1 VRHDKAEDEEFAA
14 EFEEALQVP
23 DQDPK
28 FTPSFGEH
36 ARVGGVAYEDMV
48 APNHYQVLTTWGK
61 TPKQMRLKPLSWTS
75 RTGEKVTVYP
85 LKETEDSWLRIRMF
99 SEIAD
104 ASQTNI
110 MTDVSGLMDPQM
122 GRVMAARLSDKNNE
136 KAAFSTFRLA
146 TLSTVNEGSRQLG
159 GNEIP
164 LPLRSS
170 GGSAAA
176 AASAQPQQRGVA
188 LPLRERGRQSGASAA
203 AASGSAL
210 ALEDGSLAA
219 DADGID
225 GEEPDDCDLV
235 SSDEAAAAPARPAPS
250 PPMGSLTPCGGSRG
264 RSSTPAAARLGRRG
278 RQGSA
283 SQLEPS
289 SDSKK
294 GATSQ
299 KQVFDKRTPEYWIQQ
314 TDVASI
320 MAGGKPGQGPNQL
333 EALQEKCAEGK
344 RPAIRAHL
352 ELVNAAKEV
361 ARMSAVEE
369 TSVHAHLDR
378 LKTAVGALP
387 ASACVKVLT
396 RAPTKHR
403 KQLLSEPPSVEG
415 LIKYMSMFRLWKG
428 PAKDNDFD
436 HRAPALMTTGAPAQE
451 ACKVFFDE
459 VIVEFLAPLI
469 LGDAPKEETV
479 MELARCGQQALAL
492 PEFAEIDDDC
502 AEAIVTAQQLFSA
515 VIALTCRTV
524 AKNAAVD
531 ACDDIQNLD
540 ASTAT
545 GVTTVWTQVGAA
557 IQESPRWNMPRT
569 TVAKSIKALKEV
581 APLIAKDIASWESIS
596 ATRALEDVPNK
607 ALALTNRLPQCI
619 ARLGGEAVEDLEA
632 SAITTSM
639 KMTDMLMKRDF
650 DGDASTDDSRYIS
663 SMKSFKSVAEEAF
676 NICKS
681 SDSLATLL
689 KTIDDRI
696 REFSVKLQSD
706 DLSATFEGFIKEDF
720 NPAKLAADL
729 KLYQHVNKDSATLQN
744 LAVDVWKKLVTDT
757 AVQGVNPDAF
767 DDIEAVAKMLV
778 VLCDAD
784 AQGRI
789 STNMSVIRHTVNV
802 RKTWVRLIGNAENYS
817 EAVDSDKTEKLW
829 KAFQKSIVDY
839 DTFVAS
845 QCTPEELDSLMK
857 ATGIEFHE
865 NATKFIDQAKGVK
878 ADIVVI
884 KVSDGMVQFKKW
896 CTRVK
901 DESSWGEISALGAE
915 LQGIDYQPLYDGIDM
930 LLQAQRD
937 NDALTNQT
945 GVQAVS
951 TCKAK
956 ARAYGDDLDD
966 VVIGQIDDFKTSV
979 VSRAASMEIVAK
991 LTDSK
996 RIPNK
1001 VFMRTACSKVGSTLR
1016 KYEVPS
1022 YKIHPEIATRVK
1034 QAMTLQFKG

>member
-1 VRHDKAEDEEFAA
+1 ETTMMDQVYTCSSGSADGPAVEYFGCEECAGFVETHLPGVSFAQVCRDKAQDEEFAA
-14 EFEEALQVP
+14 EVEEAPQAS

-36 ARVGGVAYEDMV
+36 VRVGGMAYEDMI

-61 TPKQMRLKPLSWTS
+61 TPKQMRLKPLNWTS
-75 RTGEKVTVYP
+75 RTGEKITVYP
-85 LKETEDSWLRIRMF
+85 I
-99 SEIAD
+99 EIAD
-104 ASQTNI
+104 VSQTNI
-110 MTDVSGLMDPQM
+110 MTDVSGLMDSQM

-146 TLSTVNEGSRQLG
+146 TLSTINERSRQLG

-176 AASAQPQQRGVA
+176 AASAQPQQRGVV
-188 LPLRERGRQSGASAA
+188 LPLRERSRQSGASAA

-210 ALEDGSLAA
+210 AVEDGSFAA

-225 GEEPDDCDLV
+225 GDELDDCDLV
-235 SSDEAAAAPARPAPS
+235 SSDEAAAALARPAPS
-250 PPMGSLTPCGGSRG
+250 PPKGSLTPCGGSRG

-283 SQLEPS
+283 SQLELS

-294 GATSQ
+294 SATSQ
-299 KQVFDKRTPEYWIQQ
+299 KPVFDKGTPEYWIQQ

-320 MAGGKPGQGPNQL
+320 VAGGKPGQGPNQL
-333 EALQEKCAEGK
+333 EALLKTCAEGK

-352 ELVNAAKEV
+352 ELVSAAKEV
-361 ARMSAVEE
+361 ARMKAVEE
-369 TSVHAHLDR
+369 TSLHAHLDK

-387 ASACVKVLT
+387 ASVCVKVLT
-396 RAPTKHR
+396 QSSTKHR
-403 KQLLSEPPSVEG
+403 KQLLSEPPSAEG
-415 LIKYMSMFRLWKG
+415 LIKYMSMFRLWKD
-428 PAKDNDFD
+428 PAKDRDCD
-436 HRAPALMTTGAPAQE
+436 HRAPTLMATGAPAQE
-451 ACKVFFDE
+451 AGKVFFDE
-459 VIVEFLAPLI
+459 VIVEFLVPLI
-469 LGDAPKEETV
+469 LGDAPKEEAV
-479 MELARCGQQALAL
+479 LEFARCGQQALAL
-492 PEFAEIDDDC
+492 PEFADIDDDC

-515 VIALTCRTV
+515 VIALTCKTV
-524 AKNAAVD
+524 VKNTAVD
-531 ACDDIQNLD
+531 VCDDIQSLG

-545 GVTTVWTQVGAA
+545 GGTTVWTQVGAA
-557 IQESPRWNMPRT
+557 IQESPHWNRLRT
-569 TVAKSIKALKEV
+569 TVVKSIKALKEV

-607 ALALTNRLPQCI
+607 ALALTNRRAPL
-619 ARLGGEAVEDLEA
+619 L
-632 SAITTSM
+632 TTIM

-650 DGDASTDDSRYIS
+650 DGDASTDDARYIS
-663 SMKSFKSVAEEAF
+663 LLKSFKSVAEKAF

-689 KTIDDRI
+689 KTIDDHI

-720 NPAKLAADL
+720 NLAKLAAD
-729 KLYQHVNKDSATLQN
+729 
-744 LAVDVWKKLVTDT
+744 
-757 AVQGVNPDAF
+757 
-767 DDIEAVAKMLV
+767 
-778 VLCDAD
+778 DAD

-789 STNMSVIRHTVNV
+789 FTTMSVIRHTVNV
-802 RKTWVRLIGNAENYS
+802 RKTWLRLIGNAENYS

-839 DTFVAS
+839 DAFVAS

-857 ATGIEFHE
+857 AIGSEFHE

-884 KVSDGMVQFKKW
+884 KVGKLKAEIENARCSTEKVSDGMVQFKQW
-896 CTRVK
+896 CMRVK
-901 DESSWGEISALGAE
+901 DESSWDEISALGAE
-915 LQGIDYQPLYDGIDM
+915 LQGIDFQPLYDGIDM

-937 NDALTNQT
+937 NDALTTQT
-945 GVQAVS
+945 GVQ
-951 TCKAK
+951 
-956 ARAYGDDLDD
+956 
-966 VVIGQIDDFKTSV
+966 
-979 VSRAASMEIVAK
+979 
-991 LTDSK
+991 
-996 RIPNK
+996 
-1001 VFMRTACSKVGSTLR
+1001 
-1016 KYEVPS
+1016 
-1022 YKIHPEIATRVK
+1022 
-1034 QAMTLQFKG
+1034 